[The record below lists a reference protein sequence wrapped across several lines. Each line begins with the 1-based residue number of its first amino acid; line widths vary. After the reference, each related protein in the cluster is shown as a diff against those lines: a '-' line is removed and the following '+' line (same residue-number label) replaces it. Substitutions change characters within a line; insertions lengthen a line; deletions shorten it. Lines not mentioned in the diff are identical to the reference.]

1 MSRGYNLTRS
11 IVEDLGVAIVS
22 GEFTSDD
29 PFPIEA
35 ELCEQYNA
43 SRTVLREA
51 VKRLTAKGLLS
62 ARPRQ
67 GTRVEPES
75 NWALMDPDVLRWLLE
90 RKFSLQLLVEFTEIR
105 MAVEPAAAKLAAERI
120 NPESKLALETAL
132 ERMEAAESGKDD
144 PLASDIAFH
153 IAILHASEN
162 RFYSEFEDL
171 IESAL
176 RFSIRF
182 TNQFKGVKTASVDD
196 HRKIYRA
203 IVQGK
208 GAAAQRAV
216 ETLIGDAL
224 ALMNKAIAKEAKKPV
239 RKKRSKRK

>member
-11 IVEDLGVAIVS
+11 IVEDLGIAIVS
-22 GEFTSDD
+22 GEFTSED

-51 VKRLTAKGLLS
+51 VKMLTAKGLLS

-105 MAVEPAAAKLAAERI
+105 LAVEPAAAKLAAERI
-120 NPESKLALETAL
+120 NTDSKQSLEAALD
-132 ERMEAAESGKDD
+132 RMEAAEAGKDD

-171 IESAL
+171 IETAL

-182 TNQFKGVKTASVDD
+182 TNQFKGVKTASTDD

-203 IVQGK
+203 IIQGK
-208 GAAAQRAV
+208 PAAAQRAV

-224 ALMNKAIAKEAKKPV
+224 ELMNKAIAKEAKKPI
-239 RKKRSKRK
+239 RKKRARRK